1 MPPAPMPEPAV
12 PTPLPT
18 PEPTPPPTPTPTPPP
33 APAPVPEPAPPLITK
48 QEAIALGKALTT
60 AKIALGEQNFEEAD
74 KQLALAEPLA
84 KLPEHPAKYQRLKE
98 VANYVKQFRGAVAE
112 AVAGLEAGATFK
124 VGTSTMVVVVE
135 TFPDKIIIRSL
146 GQNKTYPFQ
155 DLPVGLAVAI
165 ADMKLDTA
173 APANR
178 VIKGAYLA
186 VDKRGDSV
194 ALEKAK
200 AFWEEAQLGGVDT
213 THLLPF
219 LSDKYD
225 ELEKDIPTEGEKKL
239 PAPTEEP
246 PTEDAKPSE

>member
-1 MPPAPMPEPAV
+1 MV
-12 PTPLPT
+12 TR
-18 PEPTPPPTPTPTPPP
+18 
-33 APAPVPEPAPPLITK
+33 
-48 QEAIALGKALTT
+48 QEAIALGKALAM
-60 AKIALGEQNFEEAD
+60 AKVALGEQNFEEAD
-74 KQLALAEPLA
+74 KQLAIAEPLA
-84 KLPEHPAKYQRLKE
+84 KLPEHQAKYQRLKE
-98 VANYVKQFRGAVAE
+98 VANYVKQFRQAVAE
-112 AVAGLEAGATFK
+112 AVAEMEAGETFK

-165 ADMKLDTA
+165 VDMKLDTS

-194 ALEKAK
+194 ALDKAK
-200 AFWEEAQLGGVDT
+200 AFWEEAQLGGVDVN
-213 THLLPF
+213 HLMPF

-225 ELEKDIPTEGEKKL
+225 ELDKDIPAEGEKKDAS
-239 PAPTEEP
+239 PAKADETPTTDGP
-246 PTEDAKPSE
+246 SKPAVAGSATSDKE